1 MVADQE
7 PGGSQDCSIL
17 SVGQHQRLIK
27 GYKLWYTHL
36 QRSFTSWKGREPGFS
51 SISCSN
57 RWMTQRRQYL
67 LLVSNFAFFL
77 KKNSTSG
84 DKTSPE
90 TLTERQKFL
99 FRRIEKRPWTDMP
112 LTARTCLWPRITLQP
127 LLDHVFHWNLH
138 KEWPFFIK
146 MGILNSRPIGC
157 TSAFPNTALPW
168 CYWDLNICNA
178 RSETLRQHLL
188 LKVTMV

>member
-1 MVADQE
+1 MKLHINATLNRVQPYSPTWIRHRLHLYSGGLDCHTGKE
-7 PGGSQDCSIL
+7 PGANNFEHETAPSLYRLRIFLWRVRMLTSRKKVNGGWPRTWGSQDCSIL

-67 LLVSNFAFFL
+67 SLVSNFAFFL

-90 TLTERQKFL
+90 TLTKGRSFSSVGSRKGHE
-99 FRRIEKRPWTDMP
+99 P
-112 LTARTCLWPRITLQP
+112 TC
-127 LLDHVFHWNLH
+127 H
-138 KEWPFFIK
+138 
-146 MGILNSRPIGC
+146 
-157 TSAFPNTALPW
+157 
-168 CYWDLNICNA
+168 
-178 RSETLRQHLL
+178 
-188 LKVTMV
+188 